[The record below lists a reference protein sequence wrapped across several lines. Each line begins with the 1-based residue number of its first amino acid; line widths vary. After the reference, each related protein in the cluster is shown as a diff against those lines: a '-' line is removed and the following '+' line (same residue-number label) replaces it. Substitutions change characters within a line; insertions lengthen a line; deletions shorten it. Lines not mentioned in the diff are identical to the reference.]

1 MTNEAAVKII
11 CDKFANVINWFYD
24 SNSISNV
31 VEFYNRLE
39 KTFHTYCPTINS
51 DAAIAANIIS
61 FITTKIA
68 DKQKTGQEINGLVL
82 DLGKYNVL
90 RFVQSLFFVDH
101 LINSKAP
108 IVINMEQLKEVFF
121 YVSVKQSTNDN
132 VETFTTHALS
142 VLSKAFK
149 SLLPSELNKVEDYFK
164 KEKFNLPTK
173 ILLTKAFASF
183 NTGNVAKEATAKDAP
198 VVKSKTTIK
207 KKTNT
212 SNDKNK
218 DLEDPAKKHNCK
230 IDGPKPTEQN
240 QVKTISTE
248 SPQTLSRGTDNGDD
262 IKTDAVT
269 KAISVLIKHYECMP
283 ETRPDP
289 ATIISNNDL
298 MVSLDIWFKQSNEVR
313 DSIRLA
319 FGKYIEYTVFS
330 VMFQDVQNYLE
341 EQKKHTEPQA
351 LAKRIDALEGNVN
364 KMLTILEQLANK

>member
-1 MTNEAAVKII
+1 MANEAEVKII
-11 CDKFANVINWFYD
+11 SDKFANVINWFYD
-24 SNSISNV
+24 GNSISNV

-39 KTFHTYCPTINS
+39 KTFRAYRSTINS

-68 DKQKTGQEINGLVL
+68 DKQKTGQEVSGLVL
-82 DLGKYNVL
+82 DLGKYNIL

-101 LINSKAP
+101 LINSRTP
-108 IVINMEQLKEVFF
+108 IAINMEQLKEVFF

-183 NTGNVAKEATAKDAP
+183 NTDNVVKEVTIEDAP

-240 QVKTISTE
+240 QVKTISTDL
-248 SPQTLSRGTDNGDD
+248 PQTPSKSTDNSGG
-262 IKTDAVT
+262 IKADAVT
-269 KAISVLIKHYECMP
+269 KAISVLIKHYESMG

-289 ATIISNNDL
+289 ATIVSNDDL
-298 MVSLDIWFKQSNEVR
+298 MVSLDIWFKQSDEVR

-330 VMFQDVQNYLE
+330 VMFQDAQNYLE

-351 LAKRIDALEGNVN
+351 LAKRIDALESSVN

>member
-1 MTNEAAVKII
+1 
-11 CDKFANVINWFYD
+11 
-24 SNSISNV
+24 
-31 VEFYNRLE
+31 
-39 KTFHTYCPTINS
+39 
-51 DAAIAANIIS
+51 
-61 FITTKIA
+61 
-68 DKQKTGQEINGLVL
+68 
-82 DLGKYNVL
+82 
-90 RFVQSLFFVDH
+90 
-101 LINSKAP
+101 
-108 IVINMEQLKEVFF
+108 MEQLKEVFF

-183 NTGNVAKEATAKDAP
+183 NTDNVAKEATAKDTP
-198 VVKSKTTIK
+198 VVKSKTTVK
-207 KKTNT
+207 KKANT

-298 MVSLDIWFKQSNEVR
+298 MVSLDIWFKQSDEVR